1 MATTVEL
8 VLGDSY
14 AERHEQFKQALGEQ
28 YSDELRMLVENHIHE
43 VTQNIE
49 RANEGAVG
57 GAGGHTHQ
65 TDVGTDV
72 GVSESVE

>member
-14 AERHEQFKQALGEQ
+14 AERHEQFEQALGEQ
-28 YSDELRMLVENHIHE
+28 YTDELRMLVENHIHE
-43 VTQNIE
+43 VTQNLE
-49 RANEGAVG
+49 RANEGG
-57 GAGGHTHQ
+57 LGDTGGHTHQ
-65 TDVGTDV
+65 TDVGADV

>member
-14 AERHEQFKQALGEQ
+14 AERHKQFEQALGEQ

-49 RANEGAVG
+49 RANEGSMP
-57 GAGGHTHQ
+57 GAGEHSRQ